1 MLLTSSRLCIIKVER
16 NFHTTCDSSRS
27 NYYKSHEETW
37 EFKKKRQI
45 EVNRYITNC
54 TARSLGLQF
63 VSSIYKIR
71 SLGWQYIRLI
81 YNIRSLGLQFVSSI
95 YQIYSFRPSNCH
107 LLPRSHNSF
116 SRIAVCE
123 WKERYVNREKKCN
136 QMERVNRGNELQS
149 KGRNRTH
156 SLRNDLLLIF

>member
-37 EFKKKRQI
+37 EFKKKKRQI

-54 TARSLGLQF
+54 TA
-63 VSSIYKIR
+63 
-71 SLGWQYIRLI
+71 
-81 YNIRSLGLQFVSSI
+81 RSLGLQFVSSI

-136 QMERVNRGNELQS
+136 PMERVNRGDELQS